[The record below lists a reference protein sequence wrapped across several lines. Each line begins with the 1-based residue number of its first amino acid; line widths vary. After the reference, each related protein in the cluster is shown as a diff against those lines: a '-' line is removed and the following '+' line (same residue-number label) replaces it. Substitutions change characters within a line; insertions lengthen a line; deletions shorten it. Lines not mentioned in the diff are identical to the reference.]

1 MTSNLKDI
9 NFGINQ
15 FCGPAVLS
23 ALTGKS
29 TDECAAVIS
38 SINGRQEIRAVE
50 VKDLIKALEKLR
62 FDVSA
67 LPLISGGTLYS
78 VLGYLSNKPSIYIIL
93 IPRHVIA
100 IEVNDGKIFLID
112 NHSKSAI
119 DAAHSARL
127 MQKID
132 AIYRVVKKAEP
143 KFVRSEI
150 KVEKVYVNNRLEI
163 IKYNYYEDEKDN
175 TKILLGSA
183 SYTYKNELI
192 EISNAINQ
200 FHEQLQ

>member
-50 VKDLIKALEKLR
+50 IKDLIKALEKLR
-62 FDVSA
+62 FDVSG
-67 LPLISGGTLYS
+67 LPLVGCTLYRAFS
-78 VLGYLSNKPSIYIIL
+78 LLVNKPSLYIIL

-100 IEVNDGKIFLID
+100 VEVKDNHIFLID
-112 NHSKSAI
+112 NHSKSPI

-127 MQKID
+127 MQKVE
-132 AIYRVVKKAEP
+132 AVYRVISRGESKLISRSISIDNYNNIITIKALNIYED
-143 KFVRSEI
+143 VRDNYNTRLGNFSYTNISEL
-150 KVEKVYVNNRLEI
+150 EEI
-163 IKYNYYEDEKDN
+163 I
-175 TKILLGSA
+175 
-183 SYTYKNELI
+183 NELAKI
-192 EISNAINQ
+192 GQTS
-200 FHEQLQ
+200 

>member
-1 MTSNLKDI
+1 MTTNLKDI

-62 FDVSA
+62 FDVKNVQCSYSTLFGA
-67 LPLISGGTLYS
+67 LSS
-78 VLGYLSNKPSIYIIL
+78 LSSFNGMYVIL

-100 IEVNDGKIFLID
+100 VEVNDGKIFLID
-112 NHSKSAI
+112 NQSKSAI
-119 DAAHSARL
+119 DASHSARL
-127 MQKID
+127 MQKVD